1 MIFLASCVALG
12 RGAKFCGVRVYD
24 FDGDVGENTKGS
36 IFPKS

>member
-1 MIFLASCVALG
+1 MIGFFRG
-12 RGAKFCGVRVYD
+12 PDGAKFCGVRVYD